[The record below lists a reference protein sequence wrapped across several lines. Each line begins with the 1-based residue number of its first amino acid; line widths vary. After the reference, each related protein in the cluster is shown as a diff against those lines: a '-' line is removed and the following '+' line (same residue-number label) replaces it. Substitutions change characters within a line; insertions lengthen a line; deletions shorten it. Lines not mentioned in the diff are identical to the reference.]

1 MGAWGA
7 GTFENDD
14 AMDWV
19 YELEEEGLKA
29 VAAALKAVAA
39 AKPKDSIEAPDASNA
54 LAAAEVVAAL
64 IGRPAKELPEEITAF
79 VKSAKAKPDAGLLDS
94 ARKAVA
100 RVQTSSELKEL
111 WDYGEN
117 PKEWAAAV
125 TDLASRLV

>member
-29 VAAALKAVAA
+29 VAAALKPVAA
-39 AKPKDSIEAPDASNA
+39 AKPKDYIEAPDASNA

-64 IGRPAKELPEEITAF
+64 SGKPAKKLPEEVTAF
-79 VKSAKAKPDAGLLDS
+79 VKSAKAKPDAGLLES

-111 WDYGEN
+111 WDDGEN

-125 TDLASRLV
+125 ADLASRLV